1 MDLKEI
7 YCQIH
12 GRRGTRLRIGIDY
25 MDLQTLKKLLH
36 CMKFEKCSAKKTGF
50 TVPRKSYLQ
59 QFFGLNGC
67 LIHSYR
73 HLRVN

>member
-12 GRRGTRLRIGIDY
+12 GRRGTQLRIGIDY

-36 CMKFEKCSAKKTGF
+36 CLKYEKCSTKKNWFYSTEKIIL
-50 TVPRKSYLQ
+50 TT
-59 QFFGLNGC
+59 FFGLNGC
-67 LIHSYR
+67 LIHSYG
-73 HLRVN
+73 HL